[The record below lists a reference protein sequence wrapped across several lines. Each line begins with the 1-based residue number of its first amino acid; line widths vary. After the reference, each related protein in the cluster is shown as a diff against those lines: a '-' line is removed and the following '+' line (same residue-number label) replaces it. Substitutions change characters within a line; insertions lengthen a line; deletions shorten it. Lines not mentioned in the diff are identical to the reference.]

1 MSDQIITSEQLE
13 KLHNAFD
20 AFDEDNDGKIQCDVF
35 EKLIRSVGFNPSAE
49 EVQDMIED
57 LNGSPFTFN
66 SFLYIVFRHSR
77 CVDVEEDLVRAF
89 RVFDKTKT
97 GRLPVETV
105 RTILKNTRQPFNED
119 QINDILDHAD
129 VKNDLVDYA
138 NLVRAILTA

>member
-49 EVQDMIED
+49 EVHDMIED

-97 GRLPVETV
+97 GRLPVETI